1 MCMCFPLQTQ
11 LFVPEA
17 KVLVFLIILSSQDSA
32 TGIVPGL
39 WTAQPKNR
47 GYIPGESKTFSSP
60 NRPDPLWGPV
70 SLAFIRSLGFF
81 NRQ

>member
-1 MCMCFPLQTQ
+1 MSMCFPLQTQ

-17 KVLVFLIILSSQDSA
+17 NVLVFLIILSSQDSA
-32 TGIVPGL
+32 TGTVTGL

-47 GYIPGESKTFSSP
+47 GSVPGESNTFSSP

-70 SLAFIRSLGFF
+70 SLPFIRSRGFF